1 MAKTNDTACDRTNHT
16 SNSRPVTITNHFEL
30 FTALVGTPDEH
41 QYKFPWDDN
50 LLEAIDSYL
59 KRQIFSNARAIRAIG
74 QTFVE
79 ASVGY
84 YRDDYSANQD
94 EVFLCKE
101 TRDLMSLITDLA
113 GQIEDNS
120 EIRATL
126 SIEVQRRQR

>member
-1 MAKTNDTACDRTNHT
+1 MANTDDNTPCDRTKQR
-16 SNSRPVTITNHFEL
+16 NSRPVTITNHFEL

-101 TRDLMSLITDLA
+101 TRDLMSHITDLA